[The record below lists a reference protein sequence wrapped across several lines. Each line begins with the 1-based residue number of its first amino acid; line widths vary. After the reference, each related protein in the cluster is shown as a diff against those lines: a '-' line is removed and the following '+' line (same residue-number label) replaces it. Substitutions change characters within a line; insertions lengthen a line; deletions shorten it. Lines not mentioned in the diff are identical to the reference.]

1 MPDIGEPS
9 LFAALGYS
17 THGYGGILF
26 PNYEEIVAL
35 VVGVGAVIGELPFFV
50 FWLLIRGVN
59 VQRYNERAQQL
70 R

>member
-1 MPDIGEPS
+1 MPDNGEPS

-35 VVGVGAVIGELPFFV
+35 VVGVGAVIGDFHSSSSGF
-50 FWLLIRGVN
+50 
-59 VQRYNERAQQL
+59 
-70 R
+70 